1 MNMLK
6 SGVNYPPK
14 NEMTKEEK
22 NGIYRI
28 DIEIE
33 EGLDLNYFGGTE
45 KVLFVSGRNLGKLMK
60 RIKKVVKS
68 EENLVSFH
76 CEYEGDYTE
85 AWVPESVNSNGG
97 CWDCPEL

>member
-1 MNMLK
+1 MFK
-6 SGVNYPPK
+6 SGVSYPPK
-14 NEMTKEEK
+14 DEMTKEEK
-22 NGIYRI
+22 NGIFRI
-28 DIEIE
+28 DIEVK

-45 KVLFVSGRNLGKLMK
+45 KVLFVSGRNLHKLMK

-68 EENLVSFH
+68 EANLVSFY